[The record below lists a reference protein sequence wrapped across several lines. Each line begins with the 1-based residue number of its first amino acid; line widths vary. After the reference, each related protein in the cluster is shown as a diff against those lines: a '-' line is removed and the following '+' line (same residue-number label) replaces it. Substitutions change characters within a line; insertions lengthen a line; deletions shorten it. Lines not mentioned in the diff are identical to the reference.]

1 MTKINQTFINKLKPT
16 GKEER
21 YALGHKLFLV
31 MTPKGSKSYR
41 YIYRLPDTKAIRK
54 KNLGRADVL
63 SLEEALNRAISYNC
77 SVSRGI
83 DPIEKIEMEEA
94 QLQLQK
100 ITLKEIADDWHK
112 TKGVRLSEA
121 HLKDRLARF
130 NNHLFPI
137 LGDYAISDI
146 TLFNARELI
155 KPIADKAPFMAEK
168 VARDL
173 RELGNHAVEMGILSN
188 NHLLLIKQSFPR
200 PKSKPNPC
208 IKPEELPAFLK
219 KLVESNLM
227 LQTRLLIEFELL
239 TMVRANEAAS
249 VEWDDIDFS
258 KRRWAIPA
266 EKMKMDKPH
275 YVPLSTQA
283 IEILRLLQQLN
294 GNKKYVFVHR
304 TDDNKHISSNTAN
317 QAFKRL
323 GYKDVMIP
331 HGMRSLAA
339 TYLEDIGAEA
349 QEVINACL
357 AHNEKSSTAKVYL
370 RSNYYER
377 RIPVMQIWGD
387 YVEQCK
393 RNR

>member
-1 MTKINQTFINKLKPT
+1 MTKINQTFINKLKAT

-21 YALGHKLFLV
+21 YSLGHKLFLV

-54 KNLGRADVL
+54 KNLGRADII
-63 SLEEALNRAISYNC
+63 SLEEALNMAISYNL
-77 SVSRGI
+77 SIAQGI
-83 DPIEKIEMEEA
+83 DPLAQIQAEEK

-100 ITLKEIADDWHK
+100 ITLIEIAEDWHK
-112 TKGVRLSEA
+112 TKGLRLSEA

-130 NNHLFPI
+130 KNHLFPI
-137 LGDYAISDI
+137 LGEYPISAI

-155 KPIADKAPFMAEK
+155 KPIANKAPFMAEK

-173 RELGNHAVEMGILSN
+173 RELGNHAVEMGILSS
-188 NHLLLIKQSFPR
+188 NHLALIKQSFPR

-208 IKPEELPAFLK
+208 IKSHELPLFFKRLF
-219 KLVESNLM
+219 ESNVM

-249 VEWDDIDFS
+249 AEWTDIDFEN
-258 KRRWAIPA
+258 KRWVISA

-323 GYKDVMIP
+323 GYKDVMTP

-349 QEVINACL
+349 HEVINACL
-357 AHNEKSSTAKVYL
+357 AHNEKSTTAKVYL
-370 RSNYYER
+370 RSNFYER